1 MTEESTP
8 RLLDRELAYRREQIR
23 MLYRQLP
30 LMYLSDVVAGG
41 FLFLV
46 LFEDITHYSAI
57 AWYAVITVTTAG
69 RAFVARTHTTH
80 RVADAD
86 MPMRWQF
93 LVWGAAFAGC
103 MWGSAWLLLPPNPD
117 LFDVV
122 ILSVWMAGIQAGT
135 SATMVVI
142 RRVYLAFT
150 IPQSVLFLGFL
161 VYTPVESSLLLAAG
175 YVMYL
180 AFIVPIAL
188 RSGGGFSRL
197 LDLQI
202 SNAELRESLQREEMR
217 LQHSMEELS
226 KEKAQY
232 QLLQQEKVAADEKLK
247 TAAEERL
254 LLLDTVGEGIFGLD
268 ARGNISFINSSAL
281 RMLKLDEQAT
291 IGRSALQLI
300 SSTGAAS
307 AANVEAFVAINRCLQ
322 NSKPIENMEC
332 QMLGKDGFEIP
343 VRFSC
348 APIIKNGE
356 VNGAVVSFIDV
367 AKQKE
372 MEAMLLQSQKMEA
385 IGRLTGGVAHDFNNL
400 LTVIMG
406 NLQFLR
412 KQLPDDERLQGFVDK
427 TIQAARSGAEL
438 NNRLLS
444 FSREQEID
452 TELVEVDSVIHDMEY
467 FLDRLLGDNVQLKV
481 ELGAESLAAHSN
493 RTQLENAILNLG
505 VNAKDAM
512 PEGGVL
518 EITTSKQRM
527 KKSFVRQDDSTG
539 EADYIE
545 VRITDFGCGI
555 DPEIQER
562 IFEPFF
568 TTKDKEKGTGL
579 GLATVYGFMRQT
591 GGNITVNSRK
601 GEWTT
606 FKLFFPVAKGVAI
619 PAPKTEKPERY
630 PVQQSYSGKV
640 LVVED
645 DSNVREVAVRTLTE
659 AGYEVLSVSDGEAA
673 LKCVNEHSD
682 LQVIFSDIIMPGGI
696 SGIDLAER
704 LNETRPQLPILLAT
718 AYTEKSLKDKLL
730 PLSNVSF
737 VAKPYD
743 TENLPG
749 LIHNM
754 LAKAAS

>member
-1 MTEESTP
+1 MAEEKLSQSVA
-8 RLLDRELAYRREQIR
+8 REHAYRREQVR

-41 FLFLV
+41 FLFFV
-46 LFEDITHYSAI
+46 LLEDFSQYSAI
-57 AWYAVITVTTAG
+57 IWFAVITVTTAG
-69 RAFVARTHTTH
+69 RALVARNHTTH

-86 MPMRWQF
+86 MPMRWRF
-93 LVWGAAFAGC
+93 LVWGSTFAGF
-103 MWGSAWLLLPPNPD
+103 MWGSAWLLLPQNPEV
-117 LFDVV
+117 FDVL
-122 ILSVWMAGIQAGT
+122 ILGVWMAGIQAGT
-135 SATMVVI
+135 SATMVII
-142 RRVYLAFT
+142 RQAYLGFT
-150 IPQSVLFLGFL
+150 IPQSVLFLGYL
-161 VYTPVESSLLLAAG
+161 VFSPVEGTLLLAAA
-175 YVMYL
+175 YVMYM

-188 RSGGGFSRL
+188 RSGSGFARL

-202 SNAELRESLQREEMR
+202 SNAELRESLQTEEMR
-217 LQHSMEELS
+217 LRQSTEELIRE
-226 KEKAQY
+226 KEQY

-247 TAAEERL
+247 SAAEERL

-268 ARGNISFINSSAL
+268 ARGNITFINSSAL
-281 RMLKLDEQAT
+281 RMLKLDEDTT

-322 NSKPIENMEC
+322 NSRPIESMEC
-332 QMLGKDGFEIP
+332 QMLGRDGFEIP

-348 APIIKNGE
+348 APIIKDGG
-356 VNGAVVSFIDV
+356 VKGAVVSFINV

-406 NLQFLR
+406 NLQFLKR
-412 KQLPDDERLQGFVDK
+412 HMPEDERLQGFVDK

-438 NNRLLS
+438 NNRLLG
-444 FSREQEID
+444 FSREQEIE
-452 TELVEVDSVIHDMEY
+452 TELVEIDSVIHDMEY
-467 FLDRLLGDNVQLKV
+467 FLDRLLGENVQLKV
-481 ELGAESLAAHSN
+481 ELGAESLAAYTN

-512 PEGGVL
+512 PDGGVL
-518 EITTSKQRM
+518 EIVTSRQRM
-527 KKSFVRQDDSTG
+527 RNSFVRQDDSLG

-545 VRITDFGCGI
+545 IRVTDFGCGI

-568 TTKDKEKGTGL
+568 TTKDKDKGTGL

-606 FKLFFPVAKGVAI
+606 FKLYFPMAKGAI
-619 PAPKTEKPERY
+619 AAVPKIEKVERY
-630 PVQQSYSGKV
+630 PTLKNYTGKV

-645 DSNVREVAVRTLTE
+645 DKNVREVAVHTLKD
-659 AGYEVLSVSDGEAA
+659 AGYEVLSVADGEEA
-673 LKCVNEHSD
+673 LKSIADNPD
-682 LQVIFSDIIMPGGI
+682 LQMIFSDIIMPAGI
-696 SGIDLAER
+696 SGIELAER
-704 LNETRPQLPILLAT
+704 VVKTRPQLPILLAT
-718 AYTEKSLKDKLL
+718 AYTEKSLKEKLVAL
-730 PLSNVSF
+730 KNVSF

-743 TENLPG
+743 TEDLPG
-749 LIHNM
+749 LIHSM
-754 LAKAAS
+754 LVKAAS

>member
-1 MTEESTP
+1 MAEEEQSKSVA
-8 RLLDRELAYRREQIR
+8 REHAYRREQVR

-41 FLFLV
+41 FLFFV
-46 LFEDITHYSAI
+46 LLEDLTQYSAI
-57 AWYAVITVTTAG
+57 IWFAVITVTTAA
-69 RAFVARTHTTH
+69 RALVARNHTTH

-86 MPMRWQF
+86 MPMRWRF
-93 LVWGAAFAGC
+93 LVWGSAFAGC
-103 MWGSAWLLLPPNPD
+103 MWGSAWLLLPQDPEV
-117 LFDVV
+117 FDVL
-122 ILSVWMAGIQAGT
+122 ILGVWMAGIQAGT
-135 SATMVVI
+135 SATMVII
-142 RRVYLAFT
+142 RQAYLGFT
-150 IPQSVLFLGFL
+150 IPQSVLFLGYL
-161 VYTPVESSLLLAAG
+161 VVSPVEGTLLLAAA
-175 YVMYL
+175 YVMYM

-188 RSGGGFSRL
+188 RSGSGFACL

-202 SNAELRESLQREEMR
+202 SNAELRESLQTEEMR
-217 LQHSMEELS
+217 LQHSTQELIRE
-226 KEKAQY
+226 KEQY

-247 TAAEERL
+247 SAAEERL

-268 ARGNISFINSSAL
+268 ARGNITFINSSAL
-281 RMLKLDEQAT
+281 RMLKLDEDAT
-291 IGRSALQLI
+291 IGHSALQLI
-300 SSTGAAS
+300 SSAGTAS
-307 AANVEAFVAINRCLQ
+307 TANVEAFVAINRCLQ

-348 APIIKNGE
+348 APIIKNGG
-356 VNGAVVSFIDV
+356 VKGAVVSFINV

-406 NLQFLR
+406 NLQFLKR
-412 KQLPDDERLQGFVDK
+412 HMQDDERLQGFVDK

-452 TELVEVDSVIHDMEY
+452 TELVEIDSVIHDMEY
-467 FLDRLLGDNVQLKV
+467 FLDRLLGENVQLKV
-481 ELGAESLAAHSN
+481 ELGAESLAAHTN

-518 EITTSKQRM
+518 EIVTSRQRM
-527 KKSFVRQDDSTG
+527 RNAFVRQDDCLG

-545 VRITDFGCGI
+545 VRVTDFGCGI

-568 TTKDKEKGTGL
+568 TTKDKDKGTGL

-606 FKLFFPVAKGVAI
+606 FKLYFPVAKGVAVTV
-619 PAPKTEKPERY
+619 PRLEKVERY
-630 PVQQSYSGKV
+630 PGLQNCTGKV

-645 DSNVREVAVRTLTE
+645 DRNVREVAVQTLTD
-659 AGYEVLSVSDGEAA
+659 AGYEVLSVSDGEEA
-673 LKCVNEHSD
+673 LRCIAENPD
-682 LQVIFSDIIMPGGI
+682 LQMIFSDIIMPGGI
-696 SGIDLAER
+696 SGIELAER
-704 LNETRPQLPILLAT
+704 VVETRPHLPVLLAT
-718 AYTEKSLKDKLL
+718 AYTEKSLKDKLSAL
-730 PLSNVSF
+730 KNVSF

-743 TENLPG
+743 TEDLPG
-749 LIHNM
+749 LIHSM
-754 LAKAAS
+754 LVKAAS